1 MGARSGISGSLQTF
15 VNDSSSG
22 IRPRSELRPPRFSRP
37 HQSCEICR
45 VLAMRMRVF
54 SPQEI
59 FRRKLYILEPTGC
72 IAVDCS
78 KQFSCTPIANS
89 RPSMKRAVTFR
100 LDPDLLTAA
109 RNCAK
114 EENRTLTNFIETLLK
129 QHIAKDRSG
138 ISGRQRK
145 KSSSAVSIGSSD
157 D

>member
-1 MGARSGISGSLQTF
+1 
-15 VNDSSSG
+15 
-22 IRPRSELRPPRFSRP
+22 
-37 HQSCEICR
+37 
-45 VLAMRMRVF
+45 
-54 SPQEI
+54 
-59 FRRKLYILEPTGC
+59 
-72 IAVDCS
+72 
-78 KQFSCTPIANS
+78 
-89 RPSMKRAVTFR
+89 MKRAVTFR
-100 LDPDLLTAA
+100 LDPDLLAAA